1 MISTSVLFNNNTI
14 NLFFSFVVLSRE
26 KSSCSPHASIHPMY
40 LTTMQPGRIDL
51 VGFFRGCPKPT
62 VQWYKDG
69 VLLTNTSRISI
80 TDKALN
86 NKNFTFSVLE
96 IKFPQNSDNGVYRV
110 EAKNTEGRLAYD
122 INIGMLNLVCKQ

>member
-96 IKFPQNSDNGVYRV
+96 IKLPQSSDNGVYRV

-122 INIGMLNLVCKQ
+122 INIGMLNPVCKQ

>member
-1 MISTSVLFNNNTI
+1 
-14 NLFFSFVVLSRE
+14 
-26 KSSCSPHASIHPMY
+26 MY

-51 VGFFRGCPKPT
+51 VGFFGGCPKPT

-96 IKFPQNSDNGVYRV
+96 IKFPQGSDNGVYRV

-122 INIGMLNLVCKQ
+122 INIGMLNPTLYANSEPCRTQVARSTQTLMHTHTTITTSIRYQL